1 MSWRNVKR
9 LAAKHGR
16 PFVTVAAHHNH
27 GKLAVDVDGATWW
40 IAGDDC
46 EPYDAFGTTTAKYIR
61 TGNRTGMPDEW
72 AAEVDRRRSDPS
84 VTRLQP

>member
-40 IAGDDC
+40 IAGDD
-46 EPYDAFGTTTAKYIR
+46 
-61 TGNRTGMPDEW
+61 
-72 AAEVDRRRSDPS
+72 
-84 VTRLQP
+84 